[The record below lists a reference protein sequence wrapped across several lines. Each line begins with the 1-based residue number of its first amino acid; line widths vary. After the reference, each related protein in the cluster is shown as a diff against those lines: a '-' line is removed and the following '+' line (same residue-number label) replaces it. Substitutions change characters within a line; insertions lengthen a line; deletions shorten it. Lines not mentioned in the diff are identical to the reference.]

1 MPIRKQKVF
10 LFGALLCD
18 AKKLALLLL
27 YRYSCTMIGFFIKKA
42 FFDGWDNLI
51 GMVIHNLGFLLVLL
65 SLMGSMGLAEVNGVL
80 SMLGLLLSS
89 GLFSFFF
96 AGSASST
103 YSYSRY
109 ERGGFDGFKRG
120 IRESWRHALL
130 FWALLVLDIS
140 LIFLVIPFY
149 LSYGNAVGTVLSVL
163 LFWVFAG
170 LSLALMYF
178 FPLFYQMRG
187 DRPLK
192 TLKKSFI
199 IVFDNLWF
207 SLFQALYQIVTLVIS
222 LFLAGLAPGVT
233 GMLLISSDA
242 TKLLMYKY
250 DYLEENPDADKK
262 HIPWDELLYEEQ
274 ESVGHRSL
282 RNMIFPWKD

>member
-1 MPIRKQKVF
+1 
-10 LFGALLCD
+10 
-18 AKKLALLLL
+18 
-27 YRYSCTMIGFFIKKA
+27 MIGFFLKKA

-51 GMVIHNLGFLLVLL
+51 GMVIHNLGFLLVVLALMGGL
-65 SLMGSMGLAEVNGVL
+65 SLGEVNMAL
-80 SMLGLLLSS
+80 SMLVMVLSL
-89 GLFSFFF
+89 GLFAFFF

-130 FWALLVLDIS
+130 FWALLVLNVT
-140 LIFLVIPFY
+140 LILLVIPFY
-149 LSYGNAVGTVLSVL
+149 LSYGNIVGTVLSVV

-170 LSLALMYF
+170 LSLALMYY
-178 FPLFYQMRG
+178 FPLFYHMRG
-187 DRPLK
+187 DTPVK

-199 IVFDNLWF
+199 LLLDNLGF
-207 SLFQALYQIVTLVIS
+207 SLFQAIYQMINLAIS
-222 LFLAGLAPGVT
+222 VMLAGLAPGIT
-233 GMLLISSDA
+233 GMLLASSDA

-250 DYLEENPDADKK
+250 DYFEENPEADKK
-262 HIPWDELLYEEQ
+262 NIPWDELLYDEQ

>member
-1 MPIRKQKVF
+1 M
-10 LFGALLCD
+10 
-18 AKKLALLLL
+18 LAFFPL
-27 YRYSCTMIGFFIKKA
+27 YRYSRSMIGFFIKKA

-51 GMVIHNLGFLLVLL
+51 GMVVHNLGFLLVLL
-65 SLMGSMGLAEVNGVL
+65 AFMGGLSLGEVSMAL
-80 SMLGLLLSS
+80 SLLTMLLSL

-130 FWALLVLDIS
+130 FWALLVLDLS
-140 LIFLVIPFY
+140 LILLVIPFY
-149 LSYGNAVGTVLSVL
+149 LSYGNVVGTILSVV

-178 FPLFYQMRG
+178 FPLFYHMRG
-187 DRPLK
+187 DSALK

-199 IVFDNLWF
+199 ILIDNLWF
-207 SLFQALYQIVTLVIS
+207 SLFQAVYQILVLVIS
-222 LFLAGLAPGVT
+222 LLLAGLAPGVT
-233 GMLLISSDA
+233 GMMLASSDA

-250 DYLEENPDADKK
+250 DYLEENPEADKK

-282 RNMIFPWKD
+282 KNMIFPWKD

>member
-1 MPIRKQKVF
+1 
-10 LFGALLCD
+10 
-18 AKKLALLLL
+18 
-27 YRYSCTMIGFFIKKA
+27 MIGFFIKKA

-51 GMVIHNLGFLLVLL
+51 GIVVHNLGFLLVMLAFMGSL
-65 SLMGSMGLAEVNGVL
+65 SLGEVNMALSIPAIVL
-80 SMLGLLLSS
+80 SL

-96 AGSASST
+96 AGSAIST
-103 YSYSRY
+103 YAYSRY
-109 ERGGFDGFKRG
+109 ERGGFEGFRRG

-130 FWALLVLDIS
+130 FWALLLLESS

-149 LSYGNAVGTVLSVL
+149 LSYGTIVGTVLSVV

-170 LSLALMYF
+170 LGMALMYF

-187 DRPLK
+187 DTPLK

-199 IVFDNLWF
+199 ILIDNLWF
-207 SLFQALYQIVTLVIS
+207 SLFQAVYQIITLALS

-233 GMLLISSDA
+233 GMMLASSDA

-250 DYLEENPDADKK
+250 DYLEENPEADKK
-262 HIPWDELLYEEQ
+262 HLPWDELLYEEQ